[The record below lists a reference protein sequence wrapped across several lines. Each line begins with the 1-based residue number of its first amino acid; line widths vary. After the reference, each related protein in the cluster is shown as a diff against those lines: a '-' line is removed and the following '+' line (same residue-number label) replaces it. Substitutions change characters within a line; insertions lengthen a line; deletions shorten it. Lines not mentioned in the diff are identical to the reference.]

1 MNYEL
6 KLEVC
11 CADLQSVR
19 AAVEGGAHRVE
30 LCQALGLDGLTPS
43 AGMIEQAVSMG
54 IHVQVLIR
62 PREGDFVYDRDE
74 VLCMQRDIRH
84 ARELGAGGVVIGA
97 LRPDGSID
105 EETTRR
111 LVDEAEGMSITFHR
125 AFDVCARPE
134 EALEQIISL
143 GCHRLLTSGQ
153 HPTALEGAEVIKQL
167 VQYSTLHSPLSTLH
181 SPLTI
186 LAGGGI
192 TPLNAQELVAATGV
206 TELHG
211 SCKTL
216 LPDGTL
222 LTDPE
227 QVRQLKL
234 RTKN

>member
-1 MNYEL
+1 MTIEICANSRQSALNAL
-6 KLEVC
+6 K
-11 CADLQSVR
+11 
-19 AAVEGGAHRVE
+19 GGVHRIE
-30 LCQALGLDGLTPS
+30 LCRDLSCGGLTPTDED
-43 AGMIEQAVSMG
+43 IDYCVRQLRLRT
-54 IHVQVLIR
+54 HVLVR
-62 PREGDFVYDRDE
+62 PRAGNFYYNDDE
-74 VLCMQRDIRH
+74 LADIERSIL
-84 ARELGAGGVVIGA
+84 RCKELGVAAVVVGF
-97 LRPDGSID
+97 LTREGSVD
-105 EETTRR
+105 VELTRR
-111 LVDEAEGMSITFHR
+111 MVQLAAPMEVTFHR
-125 AFDVCARPE
+125 AFDEAHQPPL
-134 EALEQIISL
+134 EALQAVMEA

-211 SCKTL
+211 SCKNL